1 MLNNR
6 KIQWNLDDKFHIS
19 SPIVRNIV
27 FKKRINNRKAFC
39 NWIDKISRRFFKNL
53 DWWVTVPSSRNPY
66 ISDLFDSICILE
78 TLESLLKKKYIIEI
92 KTSSENLL
100 EILKKTQINKKKNLK
115 ISFIK
120 KKNKSELLLLFK
132 SIFFYSVIFFYIKLF
147 SKKINLI
154 KKNNILVESYS
165 LLNFKNKESFN
176 KNILKLNKNNLFL
189 VPNFLPQKQFN
200 LIFRIIKK
208 INNNKHIFRE
218 NYLSFSD
225 LVYIFFHFFRKK
237 KFITKHQKFKHWDL
251 SPIIN
256 NEIKSN
262 KNYYSAILGIA
273 NYRFF
278 KNLKKNNIN
287 LSKIV
292 SLFENQAVSRGWC
305 YGSRKAFPR
314 IENIGYQGYINFS
327 QFMNSHPCKYEY
339 KAKILPT
346 KLAVISKFFIKNKR
360 EFFSKIKVILAPAL
374 NLKVNNKKIKKNN
387 KNIITLVLTGIKEID
402 QKLISWSLKFVQE
415 NMSIKL
421 IIKFHPILG
430 PESFDKQLINNF
442 NNQVKISK
450 QDIESLLDSSNIIVS
465 TGPTSAIFQALLK
478 KCYLM
483 IPVFDPWDKLNLVN
497 CKIPKENYVLAF
509 NYQDFRFKLKNM
521 IKNRN
526 KKKLK
531 IIKNKYIFNTIN
543 LKNMK
548 IFQ

>member
-1 MLNNR
+1 MVNNR

-19 SPIVRNIV
+19 SPIVRNII
-27 FKKRINNRKAFC
+27 FKKKINNRKAFC
-39 NWIDKISRRFFKNL
+39 NWIDKISRKFIKNL

-78 TLESLLKKKYIIEI
+78 TLESLLKKNYIIEI

-115 ISFIK
+115 IYFIK
-120 KKNKSELLLLFK
+120 KKNKSEFLLLFK
-132 SIFFYSVIFFYIKLF
+132 NIFFYSAIYFYIKFF
-147 SKKINLI
+147 SKKINLT
-154 KKNNILVESYS
+154 KKNNILVESYF

-176 KNILKLNKNNLFL
+176 KNILKINKKNLFL
-189 VPNFLPQKQFN
+189 VPNFLPQKKLN

-208 INNNKHIFRE
+208 INDNKHVFRE

-225 LVYIFFHFFRKK
+225 LVYSFFHFFRKK
-237 KFITKHQKFKHWDL
+237 KFITKHQRFRHWDL

-278 KNLKKNNIN
+278 KNLKKKNIH
-287 LSKIV
+287 LSKLV
-292 SLFENQAVSRGWC
+292 SLFENQASSRGWC
-305 YGSRKAFPR
+305 YGSRNVFPK

-327 QFMNSHPCKYEY
+327 QYMNSHPCSYEY

-374 NLKVNNKKIKKNN
+374 NLKINNKKIKKNN
-387 KNIITLVLTGIKEID
+387 KNIITLILTGIKEID
-402 QKLISWSLKFVQE
+402 QKLISWSFKFVQE

-442 NNQVKISK
+442 KNQVKISK
-450 QDIESLLDSSNIIVS
+450 QDIGSLLDSSKIIVS

-521 IKNRN
+521 IKNKD

-531 IIKNKYIFNTIN
+531 IIKNNYIFNTIN
-543 LKNMK
+543 SKNTK